1 MTPILRVEGLSRH
14 YKMSR
19 GLFRPKALIKAL
31 NHVSFSLD
39 QQKTLAIVG
48 ESGCGKSTL
57 ARQLTLVEPSSEGK
71 IWIDGDLIHHH
82 NKKQLGLMRTKIQM
96 VFQNPLASL
105 NPRQK
110 IGTTLEEQLR
120 IHTKLTKSAR
130 QEKVF
135 AMMDKVGL
143 RSEYYYRYPHMFSGG
158 QHQRI
163 AIARAMMMQP
173 QIVVADEPVSALDVS
188 IQAQILNLFMDLK
201 DEFKTSYVFI
211 SHDLSVVE
219 HIADDVLVM
228 YFGSVIEYGD
238 KKHIYDIPLHPYT
251 KVLMSATPAI
261 SPGERKR
268 KIKIQ
273 GEAPSPLDPPRGCA
287 FHRRCPYA
295 NQHCATVIPVLRPIE
310 DRLVACHRIEEIQ

>member
-1 MTPILRVEGLSRH
+1 MTPLLKVDGLSRH
-14 YKMSR
+14 YKVSR

-57 ARQLTLVEPSSEGK
+57 ARQLTLVEPPSEGK
-71 IWIDGDLIHHH
+71 IWIDGELIDHH

-238 KKHIYDIPLHPYT
+238 KKRIYEMPLHPYT

-261 SPGERKR
+261 SPGDRKQ

-295 NQHCATVIPVLRPIE
+295 NQHCATVTPVLRTIV
-310 DRLVACHRIEEIQ
+310 DRQVACHRIEEIQ